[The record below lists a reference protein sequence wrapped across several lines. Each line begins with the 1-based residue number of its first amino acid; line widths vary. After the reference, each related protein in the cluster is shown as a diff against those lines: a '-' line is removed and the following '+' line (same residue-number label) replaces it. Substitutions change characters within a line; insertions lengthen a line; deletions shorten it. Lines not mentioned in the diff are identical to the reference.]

1 MDLKNSTL
9 TIAPLQSLLDRMIKE
24 ENGLKK
30 RLVES
35 LEHSIKQC
43 VRLSKVIG
51 QDQDNGIN
59 NHSQELGMKY
69 DEPDSR
75 LALIKLE
82 HALRGEAKYVEEESK
97 FLSSY

>member
-9 TIAPLQSLLDRMIKE
+9 TNAPLQSLLDRMIKE

-43 VRLSKVIG
+43 VRLSKVLGTDEDIG
-51 QDQDNGIN
+51 
-59 NHSQELGMKY
+59 
-69 DEPDSR
+69 
-75 LALIKLE
+75 IKKNT
-82 HALRGEAKYVEEESK
+82 LRSWG
-97 FLSSY
+97 

>member
-1 MDLKNSTL
+1 
-9 TIAPLQSLLDRMIKE
+9 MIKE

-43 VRLSKVIG
+43 VRLSKVLGTDEDIG
-51 QDQDNGIN
+51 IKKNT
-59 NHSQELGMKY
+59 QELGMKY

-82 HALRGEAKYVEEESK
+82 HALRGEAKYV
-97 FLSSY
+97 

>member
-51 QDQDNGIN
+51 QD
-59 NHSQELGMKY
+59 
-69 DEPDSR
+69 
-75 LALIKLE
+75 
-82 HALRGEAKYVEEESK
+82 
-97 FLSSY
+97 

>member
-1 MDLKNSTL
+1 MLRYLESSVNFVGLDESTQRDRSQTVEDHFKVRNGPEECHL

-43 VRLSKVIG
+43 VRLSKVFG
-51 QDQDNGIN
+51 PNQDNGIKN
-59 NHSQELGMKY
+59 THRSWG
-69 DEPDSR
+69 
-75 LALIKLE
+75 
-82 HALRGEAKYVEEESK
+82 
-97 FLSSY
+97 

>member
-43 VRLSKVIG
+43 VRLSKVLGTDEDIG
-51 QDQDNGIN
+51 I
-59 NHSQELGMKY
+59 
-69 DEPDSR
+69 
-75 LALIKLE
+75 
-82 HALRGEAKYVEEESK
+82 
-97 FLSSY
+97 

>member
-9 TIAPLQSLLDRMIKE
+9 TIVPLQSLLDRMIKE

-43 VRLSKVIG
+43 VRLSKVFWP
-51 QDQDNGIN
+51 
-59 NHSQELGMKY
+59 
-69 DEPDSR
+69 DEDTW
-75 LALIKLE
+75 IKKNT
-82 HALRGEAKYVEEESK
+82 LRSWG
-97 FLSSY
+97 